1 MTNRISDYNNI
12 EQQLITLNKQA
23 SSYRKASRLNPTV
36 SMYFE
41 MLSKYKHALGI
52 DTYSTCFDNY
62 VSFFA
67 LYKNKLVFSGN
78 PAINLEN
85 PESAF
90 HKLGLPTTEDCL
102 LEKEILSLLKKILV
116 ASLTPCQKACNDYLI
131 QNHLTITTTDFIL
144 YIQKHFHLIN
154 QQLFYV
160 DIHNHNMFSLHEDN
174 ITDILSNFM
183 QPLPKLPLL
192 KRILKSAIKEGIIQT
207 SKLELCPDKICPF
220 LLCKYQTEY
229 YSLSYTGKHFKI
241 NQHVEFSAFE
251 SEYYKANVYPFPQNH
266 HASSELAHFL
276 YYITKGN
283 TITLNNFSHLLTAI
297 VCPTYAP
304 KYLFVITPSMKS
316 TFDVLIETITHKES
330 APFIDSL
337 KDLIAPSD
345 IRCYANYH
353 NTNYGFFFITN
364 ISYLHEDSDIKQ
376 LKKLISGKNI
386 ALKDSFIG
394 KQSYTCSLPIICV
407 PQSHQDIVYLK
418 NNFNCIFLDMELEDL
433 SFHLSQEDFDW
444 LQNTFLLYGLKA
456 KPILKK
462 GNHAHMIPISHD
474 TIIEDFINNC
484 CYATENAHDFVY
496 ASDLYNTY
504 LAFYKQNYSGTPL
517 KRIQLV
523 NIFKRLGFFEYK
535 RPHINRNVPN
545 AYAFTNLQ
553 LRKTNN
559 THQHTKSAESAFDQ
573 YIHEI
578 SASIPAEFWEQIDKM
593 KESDMHISFYRSN
606 E

>member
-1 MTNRISDYNNI
+1 MTNKITDYNNI
-12 EQQLITLNKQA
+12 EKQLIALNKQA
-23 SSYRKASRLNPTV
+23 SSYRKASRLNTNI

-52 DTYSTCFDNY
+52 DTCSTCFDNY
-62 VSFFA
+62 INFFT

-78 PAINLEN
+78 PAINLED

-102 LEKEILSLLKKILV
+102 LEKDILSLLKKILA

-131 QNHLTITTTDFIL
+131 QNHLSITTTDFIL
-144 YIQKHFHLIN
+144 YIQQHFRLIN

-160 DIHNHNMFSLHEDN
+160 DIHNHNMYSLHENN

-192 KRILKSAIKEGIIQT
+192 KRILKSAIKEGIIPT
-207 SKLELCPDKICPF
+207 AKSELCPDKICPF
-220 LLCKYQTEY
+220 LLCKYQNEY
-229 YSLSYTGKHFKI
+229 YSIYYTDKHFKI
-241 NQHVEFSAFE
+241 NQQIYLSALE
-251 SEYYKANVYPFPQNH
+251 REYYKNTVYPFPQNYH
-266 HASSELAHFL
+266 TSSELAHFL

-283 TITLNNFSHLLTAI
+283 TITLNNFSYLLTAI
-297 VCPTYAP
+297 ACPTYAT
-304 KYLFVITPSMKS
+304 KHIFVITPSMKS
-316 TFDVLIETITHKES
+316 TFDVLIEAFTHKEN
-330 APFIDSL
+330 APFIESL
-337 KDLIAPSD
+337 KDLIAPAN
-345 IRCYANYH
+345 IRRCANCH

-364 ISYLHEDSDIKQ
+364 ISYLHDDSDIKQ

-386 ALKDSFIG
+386 ILKDSFIG
-394 KQSYTCSLPIICV
+394 KQTYTCSLPIICV

-418 NNFNCIFLDMELEDL
+418 NNFNCLFLDMELENL
-433 SFHLSQEDFDW
+433 SFNLSLEDFDW

-462 GNHAHMIPISHD
+462 GNHTHMIPISHD
-474 TIIEDFINNC
+474 TIIEDFVNNC

-496 ASDLYNTY
+496 ASDLYDAY
-504 LAFYKQNYSGTPL
+504 LVFYKQNYSGTPL

-523 NIFKRLGFFEYK
+523 NIFKRIGSFEYK

-553 LRKTNN
+553 LRKTNS
-559 THQHTKSAESAFDQ
+559 TPQHTKSAESAFNQ

-578 SASIPAEFWEQIDKM
+578 SASIPAEFWQQIDKI